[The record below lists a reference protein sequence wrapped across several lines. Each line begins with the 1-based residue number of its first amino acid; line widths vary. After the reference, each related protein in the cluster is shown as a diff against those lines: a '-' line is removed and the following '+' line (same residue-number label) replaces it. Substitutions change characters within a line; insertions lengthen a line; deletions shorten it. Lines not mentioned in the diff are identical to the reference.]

1 MSKIIQAL
9 LILFALLSALCYS
22 QDLSDIRIGIVH
34 SELTKELVY
43 PDDKNFY
50 PVRDWEIFFL
60 DRKTGY
66 QIITDD
72 DLEDNDLDNVN
83 VLILPSVEVLSSSA
97 SVNLKRFLNSGKGLL
112 VCGKLG
118 EYDTDGRR
126 RKEGFLSN
134 AGGFNYEDLETGN
147 NISQVHSLNI
157 SSVLC
162 KGLKYDDDLLIL
174 NNYKPLVVKTIS
186 EKINSVGE
194 FILKQKS
201 SDKENNPGIIYS
213 EDKGKIVWCGFQLSQ
228 VGSEISRG
236 STFERLLFNS
246 IEWLSQKPVV
256 MLKTWPGHFEF
267 PVLITNTIID
277 TKIITRDALKQYKT
291 AGIKEN
297 FFIEL
302 DALANSD
309 EQFLMELDTLG
320 EVNLLLKINPGNNA
334 SINSKLSQAYDKIYR
349 FSDQNYFGIKL
360 NNIYSGNLPDDV
372 LSTDFKFFETADNKI
387 LLSSRSHSKDI
398 ATFQLPIKT
407 IQRSVFGERV
417 ESVIE
422 SLSLLKEDLI
432 REKKLLVLNLLNQ
445 IKTGRDLGVLN
456 QLSALKDFFLGN
468 NSWITTYSEL
478 IEWLLN
484 REKIIITTGL
494 LKEENNFEIKVENR
508 NQDEIRDIV
517 LLLFPPAGKYNPKPL
532 QSEIKIDYKR
542 IAGAYYI
549 TIPSITAGTQ
559 QVIKINFSAAD

>member
-246 IEWLSQKPVV
+246 IEWLSQKPFV

-320 EVNLLLKINPGNNA
+320 DVNLLLKINPGNNA

-484 REKIIITTGL
+484 REKIILTTGL